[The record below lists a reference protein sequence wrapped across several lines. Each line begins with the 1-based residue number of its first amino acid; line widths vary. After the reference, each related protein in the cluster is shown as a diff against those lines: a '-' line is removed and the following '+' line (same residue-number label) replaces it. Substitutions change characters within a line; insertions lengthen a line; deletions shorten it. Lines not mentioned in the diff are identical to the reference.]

1 MRAVSALQ
9 GNSHQWSFTK
19 AGINS
24 VKGSLLHDKS
34 NSPLIG
40 IQLLT
45 TYCFIRA
52 GEVWAIQLIYSHN
65 DSNQIFAIQ
74 DGCRKDVF
82 CSVVGELINKW
93 AELGTLF
100 YREFTN
106 KHLHNMS

>member
-1 MRAVSALQ
+1 MV
-9 GNSHQWSFTK
+9 T
-19 AGINS
+19 S
-24 VKGSLLHDKS
+24 VTQQKLETLVGT
-34 NSPLIG
+34 
-40 IQLLT
+40 QLLT

-52 GEVWAIQLIYSHN
+52 GEVWAVQLIYSHN

-100 YREFTN
+100 NREFTN
-106 KHLHNMS
+106 KHFSQCVLKVSLSIAP